1 MPLSPLEGKSKSHA
15 LHSKIKKKQNKHTQK
30 KKTNANEEMHEELK
44 WQFLWDQAEKHSDFY
59 CLLVRDQLQSINDLI
74 T

>member
-15 LHSKIKKKQNKHTQK
+15 LHSKTKKNQNKHT

-59 CLLVRDQLQSINDLI
+59 CLLARDQLQSINDLI

>member
-1 MPLSPLEGKSKSHA
+1 MPSTAKQ
-15 LHSKIKKKQNKHTQK
+15 KKKKKNKINTHT

-59 CLLVRDQLQSINDLI
+59 CLLARDQLQSINDLI